1 MYLTK
6 FAWLCYCYIFQEPL
20 ENLVPEQ
27 CLVLLHS
34 ASENTCCNSQ
44 RRSTLSVVSTALTD
58 AIATV
63 FFDALVPAHGKLLAQ
78 FTSAT
83 LRKNL
88 IHCITFKFQFR
99 CLQSANVKS
108 VVFAKHS
115 WGSRLSA
122 HRCPWIPPWWSACY
136 VTSCSRAC
144 RTRNRPIRRSPWP
157 SPMTRPHPL
166 CWGWWW
172 CDGHESARLPS
183 PADVE
188 VPLRPQWRPWR
199 RQSCCCWS
207 EGAAGRGSRG
217 DGSRPAAAGLHPV
230 SCPADL
236 ARWWGET
243 APVSSWPLNPGKSGG
258 Y

>member
-1 MYLTK
+1 M
-6 FAWLCYCYIFQEPL
+6 I
-20 ENLVPEQ
+20 VP
-27 CLVLLHS
+27 LLHIPGTIGEFGYWTVS
-34 ASENTCCNSQ
+34 CVIAQCIWKYMLYSWK
-44 RRSTLSVVSTALTD
+44 RSTLSVVSTALTD

-63 FFDALVPAHGKLLAQ
+63 FFFFDALVPAHGSLSAQ
-78 FTSAT
+78 FTSPT

-88 IHCITFKFQFR
+88 IDRITFKFQFI
-99 CLQSANVKS
+99 CFQSANVES
-108 VVFAKHS
+108 VVLAKHS
-115 WGSRLSA
+115 WGVRLSA
-122 HRCPWIPPWWSACY
+122 NRSPWIPPWWSACY

-157 SPMTRPHPL
+157 SPTTRPHPL

-183 PADVE
+183 RADVE
-188 VPLRPQWRPWR
+188 VPLRPRWPPWQ

-207 EGAAGRGSRG
+207 GGAAGRGSRG
-217 DGSRPAAAGLHPV
+217 DGSRPVAAGQRPV
-230 SCPADL
+230 SCPAVL

-243 APVSSWPLNPGKSGG
+243 APVSSWPLNPSEDAQSGG